1 MLEAYLL
8 KATLSSIS
16 ILPSSRHH
24 LQLTWG
30 PLSLI
35 SRRHLQLTW
44 GPHCPQFILP
54 SSTAYLRAKLSSI
67 SRLTSSAAYLR
78 TTLSS
83 ISRLPSSTAYLWA
96 TLSSISRLH
105 SSTAYLRA
113 TLSSI
118 SRLPSSTAYLR
129 ATSSSISRLTSSTA
143 ASPFFLSPA
152 TSTSTK
158 IKTTISYTGIL
169 NIGVLVNIP
178 LAHYSVEKFNVQ

>member
-1 MLEAYLL
+1 MKLFYCEVACYIVNGNVWKELFLISKAMLKTTRALYLYIHFPLSTKPSTCRGVRSLFAEGHSFLNLHIAVIQTSPSAYLR
-8 KATLSSIS
+8 ATVLNF
-16 ILPSSRHH
+16 
-24 LQLTWG
+24 QT
-30 PLSLI
+30 
-35 SRRHLQLTW
+35 
-44 GPHCPQFILP
+44 
-54 SSTAYLRAKLSSI
+54 SSTAYLRAK
-67 SRLTSSAAYLR
+67 
-78 TTLSS
+78 
-83 ISRLPSSTAYLWA
+83 
-96 TLSSISRLH
+96 
-105 SSTAYLRA
+105 
-113 TLSSI
+113 LSSI